1 MEAILSQLFNGLSLS
16 SILLLIALGLSITF
30 GIMGVINFAHGEF
43 LMIGAYTAYVMQRLS
58 SGDQAGIYFLF
69 SLPVA
74 FVVAFLLGLVV
85 EKFLIRFLYGR
96 PYESILATWGLSLI
110 LQQGARSIFG
120 ANNVEVTA
128 PHWLQGGIQ
137 LLAGFQ
143 LPYSR
148 IFILSLAIL
157 AVIGMYCYVNYSSS
171 GRRMRAVMQ
180 NRDMSA
186 CMGIKTRKVDAFTF
200 AIGSGIAGVAGCA
213 VSLLGSI
220 GPSTGQNYIVDAFMV
235 VVLGGI
241 GSLSGTIAGA
251 PDDRPDQSAFRIC
264 DHLQHGKSHCFYPCD
279 HLSPMEAFGTL
290 FFKNEGPGLIGMTK
304 KTKIS
309 FQWLYGGKGSL
320 LLFCAVLLVLPL
332 VLSDFRLNLLGKF
345 LTFAIVA
352 IGIDLIWGYTGILS
366 LGHGV
371 FFSLGAYAMGMY
383 LKLQSESLPDFM
395 MWSGLTE
402 LPWFWK
408 PFLHAWFAIPMAVLV
423 PVALAVIIG
432 IPTFRARIKGPYF
445 AILTQ
450 ALALVCSIL
459 FIGQQPYTGGTNGVT
474 NLQDVFGYSLSEPA
488 TMRGLYL
495 VTAAVLVVVF
505 LFAKWLVSTKMGRI
519 FVAIRDGENRFRFLG
534 YNSTL
539 FKVAVFA
546 ISAGLAGLAGALYV
560 PQVGIISPSMMGIL
574 PSVEMAIWV
583 AVGGR
588 GSLVGAILGAL
599 VVNFAKTYLSETFPD
614 SWLYFQGALFVG
626 VVLLFPQGIIGL
638 LAKVKG
644 RLA

>member
-1 MEAILSQLFNGLSLS
+1 
-16 SILLLIALGLSITF
+16 
-30 GIMGVINFAHGEF
+30 
-43 LMIGAYTAYVMQRLS
+43 
-58 SGDQAGIYFLF
+58 
-69 SLPVA
+69 
-74 FVVAFLLGLVV
+74 
-85 EKFLIRFLYGR
+85 
-96 PYESILATWGLSLI
+96 
-110 LQQGARSIFG
+110 
-120 ANNVEVTA
+120 
-128 PHWLQGGIQ
+128 
-137 LLAGFQ
+137 
-143 LPYSR
+143 
-148 IFILSLAIL
+148 
-157 AVIGMYCYVNYSSS
+157 
-171 GRRMRAVMQ
+171 
-180 NRDMSA
+180 
-186 CMGIKTRKVDAFTF
+186 
-200 AIGSGIAGVAGCA
+200 
-213 VSLLGSI
+213 
-220 GPSTGQNYIVDAFMV
+220 
-235 VVLGGI
+235 
-241 GSLSGTIAGA
+241 
-251 PDDRPDQSAFRIC
+251 
-264 DHLQHGKSHCFYPCD
+264 
-279 HLSPMEAFGTL
+279 
-290 FFKNEGPGLIGMTK
+290 MTK

-395 MWSGLTE
+395 VWTGLTE

-408 PFLHAWFAIPMAVLV
+408 PFLHAWFAIPMAILV

-495 VTAAVLVVVF
+495 VTAALLVVVF

-588 GSLVGAILGAL
+588 GTLVGAILGAL

-638 LAKVKG
+638 LAKVKDRLRKVGHTAGEKAPVPVRGDSNAHNNTSG
-644 RLA
+644 RQRFRRFQRLQSS